1 MKIKVSDYVLGR
13 LSEFGIKQA
22 FCVTGGAS
30 SHLMESLRVSKLK
43 TIHNHHEQACAMAAD
58 SYARISKI
66 PALVLCTNGPGVTN
80 LVTGVAGAF
89 QDSVPM
95 IVITGQVST
104 KQMSQNSKFKLRQLG
119 VQEIATQPIVQSI
132 TKSYEQIIT
141 PQDIVKKLD
150 FILNQMMIGRMGP
163 VWLEIPLD
171 IQSAVI
177 DVSKND
183 NVENKALSDNVNL
196 LQFCKKINSFLEK
209 SKRPVMVVGN
219 GIHLS
224 NTEKSFIEL
233 FDKIKIPT
241 VSTWTA
247 SDLFSSFDELYIGN
261 FGILGQRAAN
271 YVIQRADLLLIL
283 GARLS
288 IPNIGYNTKL
298 FAPTARKVMVD
309 IDSNEL
315 NKETLTIDLKINED
329 LSRLLPYMSS
339 QLSSFEHQEP
349 WKLAAIKTKMKL
361 EITNEPKISTP
372 NFIDSYD
379 FIDLLSTSISGDE
392 IIVTD
397 MGTSFTC
404 TMQAFKNNGKN
415 RLLTSSSLSS
425 MGFGLPGAIG
435 AACASSGKNK
445 VICIAGDG
453 GFQMNLQELQTMVDN
468 DISIKI
474 FVLNSKGYLAISIMQ
489 DNSFE
494 GNYFGANVE
503 SGVSSPDFTKIAKAY
518 GIESSHLSTDLNEA
532 RKEIREII
540 KYKGSY
546 VCEVSISPKQLMK
559 PRVQSI
565 KDADGKFKSGSIER
579 MWPLLSPEI
588 ELEINQELDIK
599 I

>member
-1 MKIKVSDYVLGR
+1 MKVKVSDYILGR

-22 FCVTGGAS
+22 FCVAGGAS
-30 SHLMESLRVSKLK
+30 SHLMESFRVSKIK

-58 SYARISKI
+58 AYARIAKF
-66 PALVLCTNGPGVTN
+66 PALVLCTNGPGATN

-104 KQMSQNSKFKLRQLG
+104 KQIIQNSKFKLRQLG
-119 VQEIATQPIVQSI
+119 VQEISTQPIVHSM
-132 TKSYEQIIT
+132 TKFYEQILT
-141 PQDIVKKLD
+141 PQDIVRKLD
-150 FILNQMMIGRMGP
+150 LALNEMMTGRMGP

-171 IQSAVI
+171 IQAAVI
-177 DVSKND
+177 DTSNKNDSKNREIFD
-183 NVENKALSDNVNL
+183 EANL
-196 LQFCKKINSFLEK
+196 LKSCIEIKDFLEE
-209 SKRPVMVVGN
+209 SSRPVLIVGN

-224 NTEKSFIEL
+224 NTEKSLAEL
-233 FDKIKIPT
+233 FHRLKIPT

-247 SDLFSSFDELYIGN
+247 SDLFSSFEELYIGN

-271 YVIQRADLLLIL
+271 YVIQRADLLIIL
-283 GARLS
+283 GSRLS

-298 FAPTARKVMVD
+298 FAPSARKVMVD

-315 NKETLTIDLKINED
+315 NKETIVIDLKINKD
-329 LSRLLPYMSS
+329 LSEILPYMSS
-339 QLSSFEHQEP
+339 QFSAFGHHEQ
-349 WKLAAIKTKMKL
+349 WRLAAIKTKTKL
-361 EITNEPKISTP
+361 AINNEPKITTE
-372 NFIDSYD
+372 NFTDSYV
-379 FIDLLSTSISGDE
+379 FIDLLSKAIKNDE

-435 AACASSGKNK
+435 AACAISQKSK

-453 GFQMNLQELQTMVDN
+453 GFQMNMQELQTIVDN
-468 DISIKI
+468 DISIKV

-494 GNYFGANVE
+494 GNYFGANAE
-503 SGVSSPDFTKIAKAY
+503 SGVSSPNFTKIAKAY
-518 GIESSHLSTDLNEA
+518 GIESSQLSFDLHDAQE
-532 RKEIREII
+532 EIEEII
-540 KYKGSY
+540 KSKGSY
-546 VCEVSISPKQLMK
+546 LCEVLISPKQLMRPK
-559 PRVQSI
+559 VQSI
-565 KDADGKFKSGSIER
+565 RDSNGQFKSGSIER
-579 MWPLLSPEI
+579 MWPLLAPEI
-588 ELEINQELDIK
+588 EFEINQTLDIK
-599 I
+599 T

>member
-1 MKIKVSDYVLGR
+1 MKIKVSDYVLAR

-30 SHLMESLRVSKLK
+30 SHLMESLRVSNIQ

-58 SYARISKI
+58 SYARVSKI

-119 VQEIATQPIVQSI
+119 VQEIETQPIVQSI
-132 TKSYEQIIT
+132 TKSYEQIIS

-150 FILNQMMIGRMGP
+150 FVLNQMMTGRMGP

-177 DVSKND
+177 DVPKSID
-183 NVENKALSDNVNL
+183 VENREQSNNVNL
-196 LQFCKKINSFLEK
+196 SQFCSQINTYLEK
-209 SKRPVMVVGN
+209 AYRPVLVVGN

-224 NTEKSFIEL
+224 NTEKSFIEIFHKL
-233 FDKIKIPT
+233 KIPT

-247 SDLFSSFDELYIGN
+247 SDLFSSFDEMYIGN

-271 YVIQRADLLLIL
+271 YVIQRADLLIIL

-288 IPNIGYNTKL
+288 IPNIGYNTEL
-298 FAPTARKVMVD
+298 FAPTAKKVMVD
-309 IDSNEL
+309 IDSNEI

-329 LSRLLPYMSS
+329 LSKLLPYMST
-339 QLSSFEHQEP
+339 QLSAFGHQEQ
-349 WKLAAIKTKMKL
+349 WKLATIKTKMKL
-361 EITNEPKISTP
+361 AITNEPKITSK

-379 FIDLLSTSISGDE
+379 FIELLSASITGDE

-435 AACASSGKNK
+435 AACARSEKNK
-445 VICIAGDG
+445 IICISGDG
-453 GFQMNLQELQTMVDN
+453 GFQMNLQELQTLVDN
-468 DISIKI
+468 DISVKV

-489 DNSFE
+489 DNSFA

-518 GIESSHLSTDLNEA
+518 GIESSHLSSDLHEA
-532 RKEIREII
+532 RKQIEKII
-540 KYKGSY
+540 KYEGSY
-546 VCEVSISPKQLMK
+546 VCEVSISPKQLMR

-565 KDADGKFKSGSIER
+565 KDADGKFKSGSLEK
-579 MWPLLSPEI
+579 MWPSLPPEI
-588 ELEINQELDIK
+588 EIEINRGLDIK
-599 I
+599 V